1 MKNVLLLT
9 SLLAQI
15 AHETNRAYCQSIGD
29 TSQPSWDAAPD
40 WQKES
45 AIKGIEGALA
55 GNTPEQ
61 MHESWMA
68 EKAKLGTVY
77 ASVKDMTATPPQH
90 PCMVP
95 YAELPAEQQRK
106 DHLYSAVVRAAFGAL
121 TGEQQAPERKV
132 ATRAKF
138 TVTNVNPDQGT
149 VNFHPV
155 YSADPNSENGQ
166 FFVATPNGE
175 ITLRLVRAGVLAN
188 FTPGEAF
195 YVDFTPAK

>member
-1 MKNVLLLT
+1 MTKSLLLT
-9 SLLAQI
+9 ALLAQI

-45 AIKGIEGALA
+45 AMKGIEGALA

-61 MHESWMA
+61 QHQSWYA
-68 EKAKLGTVY
+68 HKEADGWVY
-77 ASVKDMTATPPQH
+77 GEVKDPDAKRH

-106 DHLYSAVVRAAFGAL
+106 DHLYSAVVKAAFGAL
-121 TGEQQAPERKV
+121 TDEQQAPERKV

-138 TVTNVNPDQGT
+138 TVTGVNPDQGT

-155 YSADPNSENGQ
+155 YSDDPNSENAR
-166 FFVATPNGE
+166 FFAATPNGE
-175 ITLRLVRAGVLAN
+175 ITLRLVRTGVLAN

-195 YVDFTPAK
+195 YVDFTPAPK